1 MLHMTKLCVGISDV
15 AQLRQLQ
22 QERRARGEILRHL
35 TRSFPR
41 RADEVVDGGSLYW
54 VIAGAMV
61 VRQRVVAIKEEFYND
76 GTKCA
81 ALVFD
86 PELVAVAGRPT
97 KAFQGWRYL
106 DPAAA
111 PADLVAGQG
120 GEGSAALPPALR
132 RELEALGLL

>member
-1 MLHMTKLCVGISDV
+1 MLHLTKLCVGISDV

-61 VRQRVVAIKEEFYND
+61 VRQRVVAIKKEFYSD

-86 PELVAVAGRPT
+86 PELVAVAGRVT

-111 PADLVAGQG
+111 PVDLVAGKG
-120 GEGSAALPPALR
+120 GEGSEVLPLALR